1 MATRIAGEFMKDHAV
16 VKRFYHRFIRLKGN
30 PEQVARGLS
39 IGVFVGLTPTI
50 PFHTVLAFIL
60 ALALKQNCTASVL
73 GATAIGN
80 PFTIPFLYITEYHL
94 GKYLLGSTMNDVA
107 FYDYRTWD
115 ILHLGWSVAYPLLVG
130 GIALA
135 FILALP
141 AYIVTLKIVIIMRRK
156 KSYVDSLENT

>member
-1 MATRIAGEFMKDHAV
+1 MKDNAV
-16 VKRFYHRFIRLKGN
+16 IKRFYRRFIRLKGN
-30 PEQVARGLS
+30 TEQVAIGLT

-80 PFTIPFLYITEYHL
+80 PLTLPFLYITEYHL
-94 GKYLLGSTMNDVA
+94 GKYLLGSNMQEVV
-107 FYDYRTWD
+107 FSDYHMWD
-115 ILHLGWSVAYPLLVG
+115 ILHVGWSVACPLLVG

-135 FILALP
+135 FISTLP
-141 AYIVTLKIVIIMRRK
+141 AYIIARKIVITLRRK
-156 KSYVDSLENT
+156 KRYVESLENT